1 MLLWNS
7 GFRHF
12 NSPKADFLSI
22 VCCTA
27 VQFQLIC
34 RISIQ
39 ARQAYSENNARC
51 CQPQTGGEAAVP
63 DTIAVFVVSDDRA
76 ADMRKTGANLVRFTR
91 NQQQFKCTRSAV
103 R

>member
-1 MLLWNS
+1 M
-7 GFRHF
+7 R
-12 NSPKADFLSI
+12 
-22 VCCTA
+22 VA
-27 VQFQLIC
+27 VS
-34 RISIQ
+34 RRP
-39 ARQAYSENNARC
+39 A
-51 CQPQTGGEAAVP
+51 GELRGPPVP